1 MSNFEPLRW
10 ELQFDLSNDGKSI
23 SKASRLLGNLS
34 KKLEK
39 TNLVMTDFQKISS
52 LTSSSVDKFASSL
65 KSIGANTNSSPA
77 KKLKE
82 IEEPAL
88 KIGVTLAGVAF
99 GIKKIYDGIES
110 ITQRAVDAFSD
121 RQSTL
126 RAYTLLL
133 GDANM
138 AEKEYFKA
146 AAISQKTEL
155 TQEQT
160 VGIQSRLIT
169 SGFRG
174 ANLDKALLNV
184 ADLVTMK
191 PVHERELATNQ
202 LSDLYS
208 KVRGNGYI
216 QEGLI
221 NRTVS
226 RFVNG
231 RLLREELGSQMGVS
245 TDKLPDLLRNKKVTA
260 DLFFNALQS
269 ASLRQ
274 LHTQKTGEFAV
285 GASGTLSALLSN
297 QEEAVTNLFRSIDP
311 DALPGVDLY
320 KQSIIELTNAM
331 SYSTDVGKD
340 LKFTLEEFASIGT
353 GLRAAAN
360 DFISGFIETFA
371 FGFRNVMGML
381 GGTADEQK
389 QSMKQLGDTLKG
401 VGKFVGFLVSG
412 PIALFMWSLR
422 SLGGWLSEAIRGLQ
436 NLSIAGM
443 NFVGEFLNIFED
455 LFLKIT
461 GFFKG
466 IGSYAEGLF
475 HIGKGLTSL
484 NMSEVRT
491 GKEMMANAN
500 FEPEKAATVWK
511 HLDYIAKPT
520 TAEETLKKGGMT
532 DGENLMPTDEHAM
545 FGGGHG
551 GGGKGGGGG
560 GDGKGVLLKFD
571 YSKGGPRAASM
582 FNLKESIST
591 LKNMMLSDSSL
602 NYFIPRGIETSALS
616 SLNRQVVNVGE
627 INIHIDGASS
637 SPSDIAD
644 EVYTKFS
651 QQIGRL
657 SRSPSLS
664 VL

>member
-1 MSNFEPLRW
+1 
-10 ELQFDLSNDGKSI
+10 
-23 SKASRLLGNLS
+23 
-34 KKLEK
+34 
-39 TNLVMTDFQKISS
+39 MTDFQKISAIS
-52 LTSSSVDKFASSL
+52 SSSVDKFASSL
-65 KSIGANTNSSPA
+65 KSIGANTSTGPA
-77 KKLKE
+77 KQLQSLDSS
-82 IEEPAL
+82 AL
-88 KIGVTLAGVAF
+88 RIGVTLAGVAF

-160 VGIQSRLIT
+160 VGVQSRLIT

-174 ANLDKALLNV
+174 ENLDKALLNV

-191 PVHERELATNQ
+191 PVHQRELATGQ

-216 QEGLI
+216 QEGLV

-226 RFVNG
+226 RYVNG
-231 RLLREELGSQMGVS
+231 QLLRKELGAQMGVS
-245 TDKLPDLLRNKKVTA
+245 TNQLPDLFRNKKVTA
-260 DLFFNALQS
+260 DLFFSALQS
-269 ASLRQ
+269 ASLKQ
-274 LHTQKTGEFAV
+274 LGTKKTGEFAV
-285 GASGTLSALLSN
+285 GASGTLAALLSN

-320 KQSIIELTNAM
+320 KKSIIELTDAM
-331 SYSTDVGKD
+331 SHSTDVGKN

-353 GLRAAAN
+353 GLRAAGN
-360 DFISGFIETFA
+360 QFISGFIESFSL
-371 FGFRNVMGML
+371 GFRNAMGLL
-381 GGTADEQK
+381 GGSAEDQK
-389 QSMKQLGDTLKG
+389 QSMKQLGEAFKV

-422 SLGGWLSEAIRGLQ
+422 SLGGWLSEAWRGLQ
-436 NLSIAGM
+436 NLNIAGM

-455 LFLKIT
+455 LFLKII

-466 IGSYAEGLF
+466 IGSYAQGLF
-475 HIGKGLTSL
+475 HIGKGLSSL
-484 NMSEVRT
+484 NMSEVSK

-500 FEPEKAATVWK
+500 FEPEKAAPLWK

-520 TAEETLKKGGMT
+520 TAEETLGRGDKNISKS
-532 DGENLMPTDEHAM
+532 LIPTDEHAM
-545 FGGGHG
+545 FGGGG
-551 GGGKGGGGG
+551 RGGKGGGGG
-560 GDGKGVLLKFD
+560 GDNKGVLLKFD
-571 YSKGGPRAASM
+571 YSKGGPRSASA

-602 NYFIPRGIETSALS
+602 NYFIPRGIETSTLS
-616 SLNRQVVNVGE
+616 SSNRQVVNVGE

-637 SPSDIAD
+637 SASDIAD

-657 SRSPSLS
+657 SRSPSVS

>member
-23 SKASRLLGNLS
+23 SKASQLLGNLS

-39 TNLVMTDFQKISS
+39 TNLVMTDFQKISAIS
-52 LTSSSVDKFASSL
+52 SSSVDKFASSL
-65 KSIGANTNSSPA
+65 KSIGANTNASPA
-77 KKLKE
+77 KQLQSLDSS
-82 IEEPAL
+82 AL
-88 KIGVTLAGVAF
+88 KIGVTLSGVAF

-160 VGIQSRLIT
+160 VGVQNRLIT
-169 SGFRG
+169 AGFRG
-174 ANLDKALLNV
+174 GQLDKALLNV
-184 ADLVTMK
+184 ADLVTMR
-191 PVHERELATNQ
+191 PAHMRETSANQ
-202 LSDLYS
+202 LSELYS
-208 KVRGNGYI
+208 KVRGQGYV

-221 NRTVS
+221 NRTAS

-231 RLLREELGSQMGVS
+231 RLLREEIGAQMGVS
-245 TDKLPDLLRNKKVTA
+245 TDQVGGLLKSKKVDA
-260 DLFFNALQS
+260 DAFFNAMQS
-269 ASLRQ
+269 ASLKQ
-274 LHTQKTGEFAV
+274 LGTKKTGEFAV
-285 GASGTLSALLSN
+285 GASGTLAALLSN

-320 KQSIIELTNAM
+320 KKSIIELTNAM

-353 GLRAAAN
+353 GLRASAN
-360 DFISGFIETFA
+360 EFISGFIETFA
-371 FGFRNVMGML
+371 FGFRNVMGIL
-381 GGTADEQK
+381 GGTEEDQR
-389 QSMKQLGDTLKG
+389 QSMKQLGEALKN
-401 VGKFVGFLVSG
+401 VGKVVGFLVSG

-422 SLGGWLSEAIRGLQ
+422 SLGGWLGEAWRGLQ
-436 NLSIAGM
+436 NLTIAGM

-455 LFLKIT
+455 LFLKII

-466 IGSYAEGLF
+466 IGSYAQGLF
-475 HIGKGLTSL
+475 HIGKGLSSL
-484 NMSEVRT
+484 NMSEVSK

-500 FEPEKAATVWK
+500 FDPEKSAHIFK
-511 HLDYIAKPT
+511 KMDYIAKPT
-520 TAEETLKKGGMT
+520 TAEETLKRGSQVKS
-532 DGENLMPTDEHAM
+532 ENLMPTDEHAM
-545 FGGGHG
+545 LGGGHG
-551 GGGKGGGGG
+551 RGGKGGGGG

-591 LKNMMLSDSSL
+591 LKNMMVSDSSL